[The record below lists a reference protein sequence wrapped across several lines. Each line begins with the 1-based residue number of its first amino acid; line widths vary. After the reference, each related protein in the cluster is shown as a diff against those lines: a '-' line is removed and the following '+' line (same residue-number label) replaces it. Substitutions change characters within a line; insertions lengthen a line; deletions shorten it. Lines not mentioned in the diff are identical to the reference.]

1 MKALTRGF
9 GLAFLMACVLGLTGC
24 GTDNQTEAQKLQ
36 AKEGPVPTP
45 VNKPGEVRTACEEH
59 GRVCQAAAEE
69 PGFFQVRLR
78 QGEEEMRPG
87 PRHAT

>member
-45 VNKPGEVRTACEEH
+45 VNKPGEVPPPARNMEEYAK
-59 GRVCQAAAEE
+59 QQQKNLDFSKSDYAKAKKK
-69 PGFFQVRLR
+69 
-78 QGEEEMRPG
+78 
-87 PRHAT
+87 